1 MKPSNTTGYDLYS
14 WSVTIMQRQVL
25 PWQLYLG
32 NSDSFLCVAKEFCK
46 QNKKKKT
53 TEYFNSSDKIL

>member
-25 PWQLYLG
+25 PRQLYLG

-46 QNKKKKT
+46 QTQQNHRA
-53 TEYFNSSDKIL
+53 LQ